1 MTEESFDRLVVCIG
15 VACLGNTI
23 YLNAATDRIVSR
35 SFILSYTVPMK
46 DLTRTICLTLA
57 VLLGSLVTGC
67 GADYQKGLA
76 AAESGDFAT
85 ALREW
90 KPLAEQGHVD
100 AQLNL
105 GRMYYIGQGVPQD
118 EKTAGKWITL
128 AAEQGHVSAQAIL
141 STMYASGGGVIADN
155 VYAHMWGSIAVSR
168 GLPAEIHSLIMTLM
182 PVVAKEMT
190 PAQIEKAEK
199 LASECIRK
207 KYKGC

>member
-1 MTEESFDRLVVCIG
+1 
-15 VACLGNTI
+15 
-23 YLNAATDRIVSR
+23 
-35 SFILSYTVPMK
+35 MK
-46 DLTRTICLTLA
+46 WFTLA
-57 VLLGSLVTGC
+57 
-67 GADYQKGLA
+67 
-76 AAESGDFAT
+76 
-85 ALREW
+85 
-90 KPLAEQGHVD
+90 AEQGHAD

-105 GRMYYIGQGVPQD
+105 GRMYYKGQGVPQD

-141 STMYASGGGVIADN
+141 STMYTSGRGVIGDY

-199 LASECIRK
+199 LASECIAK
-207 KYKGC
+207 QYKGCQSTTTESATVATESPSTALSEARSLAEQGDADAQFNLGEMYYYGQGVPQNDKTALKWYTLAAEQGYANAQS

>member
-1 MTEESFDRLVVCIG
+1 
-15 VACLGNTI
+15 
-23 YLNAATDRIVSR
+23 
-35 SFILSYTVPMK
+35 MK
-46 DLTRTICLTLA
+46 NLTRTICLTLA
-57 VLLGSLVTGC
+57 VLLGGSGTSW
-67 GADYQKGLA
+67 GADFNKGLA
-76 AAESGDFAT
+76 AAQSGDFAT

-105 GRMYYIGQGVPQD
+105 GQMYYKGQGVSQDDKTAVTWFTLAAEQGHADAQLNLGRMYYKGQGVPQD

-128 AAEQGHVSAQAIL
+128 AAEQGHVSDQAIL
-141 STMYASGGGVIADN
+141 STMYASGGGVIVDN

-199 LASECIRK
+199 LASECIAK